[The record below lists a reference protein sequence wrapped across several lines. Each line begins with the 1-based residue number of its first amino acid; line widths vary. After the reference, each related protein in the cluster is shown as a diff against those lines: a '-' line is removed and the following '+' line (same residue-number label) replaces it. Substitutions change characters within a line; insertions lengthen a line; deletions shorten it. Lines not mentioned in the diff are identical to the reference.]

1 MSDDLAQTLPLASTR
16 QPMQV
21 PVCDAPAN
29 SHFADRPPDDD
40 CLSSQGQ
47 DAHQTRMSQMPRK
60 DALLCSNEEALM
72 EATAVVAERTPAL
85 VNASDGMGVRVS
97 VVIPALNE
105 ADNLP
110 HVLPRIPRWVH
121 EVLVVD
127 GNSTDGT
134 PEIAE
139 ALLPHVRIVRQSGR
153 GKGDALRAGFASATG
168 DVIVMLDADG
178 SMNPQ
183 EIPLYVGALLAGA
196 DMAKGSRFLQGGG
209 TRDMPFYRRWGNG
222 GFILLVNLLFGAKY
236 SDLCYGYSAFW
247 RDLVPGLSL
256 ECDGFEVETVLNVRA
271 LRANWRVYEVPSYE
285 APRVH
290 GVGRLRTIPDGWRVL
305 KSILREARD
314 HYLRRGNLRVL
325 EIEPAAGLANRLT
338 QVDVA

>member
-1 MSDDLAQTLPLASTR
+1 
-16 QPMQV
+16 
-21 PVCDAPAN
+21 
-29 SHFADRPPDDD
+29 
-40 CLSSQGQ
+40 
-47 DAHQTRMSQMPRK
+47 
-60 DALLCSNEEALM
+60 M
-72 EATAVVAERTPAL
+72 EATVVAADGAPL
-85 VNASDGMGVRVS
+85 GVDASNGMGVRVS

-134 PEIAE
+134 ADIATS
-139 ALLPHVRIVRQSGR
+139 LLPQVRIVRQSGK

-178 SMNPQ
+178 SMSPQ

-196 DMAKGSRFLQGGG
+196 DMAKGSRFVQGGG
-209 TRDMPFYRRWGNG
+209 TRDMPFYRRWGNQA
-222 GFILLVNLLFGAKY
+222 FILMVNLLFGGRY

-247 RDLVPGLSL
+247 RDLVPGLGL
-256 ECDGFEVETVLNVRA
+256 ECDGFEVETVLNIRA
-271 LRANWRVYEVPSYE
+271 LRANWRVWEVPSFE

-290 GVGRLRTIPDGWRVL
+290 GTGRLRTIPDGWRVL
-305 KSILREARD
+305 TSIFREARD
-314 HYLRRGNLRVL
+314 HYLRRGNLRAL
-325 EIEPAAGLANRLT
+325 DIEPTPELARET
-338 QVDVA
+338 V